1 MALNPVIE
9 GLRAVAVL
17 QVVAYHYLPKHLPGG
32 YVGVDVFFVI
42 SGFLITR
49 SLIES
54 LATPSGFG
62 TWVLAFWA
70 RRARRLLPNALLVIL
85 VAAVAGVLILSP
97 FSWRRLGAEVSWTS
111 LYAANWLFALRS
123 TDYLA
128 SDEVGRSLLLHFWS
142 LGVEEQFYLAWPLVL
157 YPIWQLGKAG
167 RPRLPITVAALAVAS
182 LAWCL
187 WSAGQDSATAFFA
200 TPARAWELLAGAW
213 LGVCRWDLRIG
224 KNLSAIAALLGIV
237 LIGGAALIFNQ
248 ETRHPGLASTVP
260 VVGSML
266 VLAGSG
272 HAGRINAALSSNW
285 MQGLGAR
292 SYSIYLWHW
301 PVLVLGTMPG
311 NGIGPVNRFGL
322 LALSL
327 SLSELAWRWVEN
339 PCRFRWAL
347 GAPALRVVA
356 IGLVGSLVLTGTGLL
371 IRHGASFAPRPAGVG
386 MLPEPDAVRLDWPP
400 VLRNGC
406 HLSIEAIE
414 SPDCAFG
421 QADSAN
427 AVVLFG
433 DSHAA
438 QWFSAL
444 DEAARRAQLRLH
456 SWTKSDCPPVD
467 ASAWNPRTRSVYSQ
481 CNQWRDAT
489 LSRIEA
495 MRPSLVVL
503 AGLVKR
509 HPDIAAAGARHPMA
523 QNQAVQA
530 WIDGLQGVI
539 ARLRR
544 SGIAVV
550 LIRDVPVPANGALD
564 CLYASKDFQSCGQT
578 LAEATAVPAID
589 KSAAQ
594 ASQIDLWDFTD
605 SLCPDRHCPIF
616 NERSGTV
623 AYRDSNHLTDTR
635 VRELAPLFDV
645 RLQALP
651 PNQ

>member
-1 MALNPVIE
+1 
-9 GLRAVAVL
+9 
-17 QVVAYHYLPKHLPGG
+17 
-32 YVGVDVFFVI
+32 
-42 SGFLITR
+42 
-49 SLIES
+49 
-54 LATPSGFG
+54 
-62 TWVLAFWA
+62 
-70 RRARRLLPNALLVIL
+70 
-85 VAAVAGVLILSP
+85 
-97 FSWRRLGAEVSWTS
+97 
-111 LYAANWLFALRS
+111 
-123 TDYLA
+123 
-128 SDEVGRSLLLHFWS
+128 
-142 LGVEEQFYLAWPLVL
+142 
-157 YPIWQLGKAG
+157 
-167 RPRLPITVAALAVAS
+167 
-182 LAWCL
+182 
-187 WSAGQDSATAFFA
+187 
-200 TPARAWELLAGAW
+200 
-213 LGVCRWDLRIG
+213 
-224 KNLSAIAALLGIV
+224 
-237 LIGGAALIFNQ
+237 
-248 ETRHPGLASTVP
+248 
-260 VVGSML
+260 
-266 VLAGSG
+266 
-272 HAGRINAALSSNW
+272 
-285 MQGLGAR
+285 
-292 SYSIYLWHW
+292 
-301 PVLVLGTMPG
+301 
-311 NGIGPVNRFGL
+311 
-322 LALSL
+322 
-327 SLSELAWRWVEN
+327 
-339 PCRFRWAL
+339 
-347 GAPALRVVA
+347 
-356 IGLVGSLVLTGTGLL
+356 
-371 IRHGASFAPRPAGVG
+371 

-481 CNQWRDAT
+481 CNQWREDT

-509 HPDIAAAGARHPMA
+509 HPDIAAASARHPMA

-530 WIDGLQGVI
+530 WTDGLQGVI

-578 LAEATAVPAID
+578 LAEATALPAID

-623 AYRDSNHLTDTR
+623 AYRDSNHLTDR
-635 VRELAPLFDV
+635 QVRELAPLFDA
-645 RLQALP
+645 RLQALL
-651 PNQ
+651 PNR